1 MWKVNILTLFP
12 EIYPGPLKYSTPGKA
27 MNAAHWELNAKNIRD
42 FATSK
47 HKIVD
52 SPPFGGG
59 GGMLLRADVLS
70 IAIESFFIPNGYP
83 IIYLSPKGDLL
94 NQNMAKSIVKS
105 NNGINILCG
114 RFEGIDER
122 VIKEYKILEVSVGDY
137 VLSSGDLASFAFI
150 DCCLRYVSGY
160 VSNEDSLQE
169 ESFGEGNY
177 EYLLEYP
184 HYTKPLVWKSD
195 KVPEILISGDHK
207 KIFEWRLDQAKEIT
221 KNRRPDLWT
230 KYLNGVKK

>member
-1 MWKVNILTLFP
+1 MSIKLPQTLIFP
-12 EIYPGPLKYSTPGKA
+12 
-27 MNAAHWELNAKNIRD
+27 N
-42 FATSK
+42 
-47 HKIVD
+47 KIWFK
-52 SPPFGGG
+52 FG
-59 GGMLLRADVLS
+59 LLLGSVVA
-70 IAIESFFIPNGYP
+70 P
-83 IIYLSPKGDLL
+83 IILGILYFITVVPTGLIMRLLGKDLL
-94 NQNMAKSIVKS
+94 NQKMAKSIVKS

-122 VIKEYKILEVSVGDY
+122 LIKEYKILEVSVGDY

-177 EYLLEYP
+177 EHLLEYP

-207 KIFEWRLDQAKEIT
+207 KIFEWRLNQAKKNT